1 MISILT
7 EKQLA
12 TIRGFGT
19 AEFEAEGLIMIQQ
32 YLSELPAI
40 IFGVV
45 TLIWIVGTLGLL
57 NR

>member
-19 AEFEAEGLIMIQQ
+19 AEFEAEGLMIQQ

-40 IFGVV
+40 VFGVV